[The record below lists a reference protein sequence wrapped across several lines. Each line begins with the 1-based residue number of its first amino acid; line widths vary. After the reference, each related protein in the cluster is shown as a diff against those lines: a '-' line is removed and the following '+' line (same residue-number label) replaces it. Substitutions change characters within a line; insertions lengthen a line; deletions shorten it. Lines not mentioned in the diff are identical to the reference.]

1 MKILP
6 VPLIAAALLLAGCG
20 EKASHQTT
28 QAVNETSNVV
38 AAPANYLG
46 AVADAKKSSEKKI
59 DVAYINQALQMFNV
73 QEGHYPKTLQELT
86 PNYIGKIPEPPFGYK
101 LDYDATKGEVKV
113 VAN

>member
-1 MKILP
+1 MKMLP
-6 VPLIAAALLLAGCG
+6 VALVASALLLAGCG
-20 EKASHQTT
+20 EKATQKTS
-28 QAVNETSNVV
+28 QAVNEVSNVV

-46 AVADAKKSSEKKI
+46 AVVDAKKSSEKKI

-86 PNYIGKIPEPPFGYK
+86 PNYIGKIAELPIGYK
-101 LDYDATKGEVKV
+101 LDYDAVKGEVKI